1 MFILFSISQTLSH
14 THTHTQVHSVLVFT
28 LPSVCVFYL
37 FLYSL
42 QLFSYRHGCYLGR
55 LAFYLSFFLNTP
67 FLSYSLPPSF
77 SFLTL
82 FFFLCFCLL
91 LSFSLS
97 FPTTPPSL
105 SYLSVVLSLTHSVSF
120 GLSSPAAPPSHSSFP
135 LTLSLSLL
143 SFLTQSI
150 SHSPFLSLPSSLASS
165 ITLFTHSPL
174 THSSFFLSVSPSL
187 CLTALKAVIINYM
200 VIRASRFPFSFL
212 APLFSAPPPPH
223 THTHNLFSFYF
234 PCLCLSVSLSLSVAP
249 SLFPLYMVVFLILN
263 PYCVAFFFSRTNQGT
278 SSLEVIMCV
287 NDFLRTLHD
296 SDLSILR
303 HGKVTW
309 ANSSTKFPLIN
320 P

>member
-1 MFILFSISQTLSH
+1 MQYVSPVFYLSDSL

-105 SYLSVVLSLTHSVSF
+105 FIFLLYSLSLTQFLSVSH
-120 GLSSPAAPPSHSSFP
+120 PPLP
-135 LTLSLSLL
+135 LPPTLLSLSLFLYL
-143 SFLTQSI
+143 SS
-150 SHSPFLSLPSSLASS
+150 LSLSLIPPSSLFLLSLASS
-165 ITLFTHSPL
+165 ITPFHSL
-174 THSSFFLSVSPSL
+174 TYSFSLSVSPSL

-212 APLFSAPPPPH
+212 APSLSAPPPPPH
-223 THTHNLFSFYF
+223 THTQSLLF
-234 PCLCLSVSLSLSVAP
+234 
-249 SLFPLYMVVFLILN
+249 LFPLSLLVCLS
-263 PYCVAFFFSRTNQGT
+263 FSVCC
-278 SSLEVIMCV
+278 SLP
-287 NDFLRTLHD
+287 
-296 SDLSILR
+296 LSLVY
-303 HGKVTW
+303 GCF
-309 ANSSTKFPLIN
+309 S
-320 P
+320 